1 MNSQVLEGKWTRLR
15 GTLQQRWGRLTN
27 DDLDEIEGRRKVL
40 EGKLRERYGFSKHE
54 AREQVDDFLEDAGEQ
69 LGDLR
74 ERWERRM
81 RDTSEELQHRVEGA
95 REQMR
100 DKADYYETKLKDME
114 ASDVTETVKDNPLL
128 MAAVAMVLAVAIG
141 LWLKSMNR

>member
-1 MNSQVLEGKWTRLR
+1 MTSQVLEGRWTRLR
-15 GTLQQRWGRLTN
+15 GALQQRWGRLTS
-27 DDLDEIEGRRKVL
+27 DDLDEIEGRRKTL

-54 AREQVDDFLEDAGEQ
+54 AREQVNDFLDDAGEQ

-100 DKADYYETKLKDME
+100 DKADYYESKLKDME
-114 ASDVTETVKDNPLL
+114 ARDVAQSVKSSPLML
-128 MAAVAMVLAVAIG
+128 AAAAVLVAVIVG
-141 LWLKSMNR
+141 LWMKSMNR

>member
-1 MNSQVLEGKWTRLR
+1 MNSQVLEGRWARLR
-15 GTLQQRWGRLTN
+15 GALQQRWGRLTS
-27 DDLDEIEGRRKVL
+27 DDIDEIEGRRKVL

-54 AREQVDDFLEDAGEQ
+54 AREQVNDFLDDAGEQ

-74 ERWERRM
+74 ERWGRRM

-114 ASDVTETVKDNPLL
+114 AADVAQTVKSNPLML
-128 MAAVAMVLAVAIG
+128 AAAAMLLAVFIG
-141 LWLKSMNR
+141 LYIKSMNR